1 MSWRK
6 RWWAE
11 GQRVS
16 CGRWGSALRQGI
28 RTKKESACSVLA
40 SAPLPGVNR
49 WVLETQRSQAWI
61 PAWTQIII
69 TRGKGTRLTWGK
81 EHGVL
86 EPRRGAGQRLQKAL
100 LCKLSTHWA
109 TMWKP
114 WLCPGVQP
122 VGVSYI
128 RFWQRPFYRYKPEP
142 FCWLH
147 SRGPGKR
154 GPLEVREAAGNAWG
168 KSRPG
173 PHLPYQ
179 LLP

>member
-28 RTKKESACSVLA
+28 RTKKEAACSVLA
-40 SAPLPGVNR
+40 SAPFPGVNR

-86 EPRRGAGQRLQKAL
+86 EPRRGAEITEGPAVQAAYSLGHHVETLAL
-100 LCKLSTHWA
+100 PRGPACGCLIHTVLAKTILPIQSRTLLLA
-109 TMWKP
+109 S
-114 WLCPGVQP
+114 Q
-122 VGVSYI
+122 
-128 RFWQRPFYRYKPEP
+128 QRP
-142 FCWLH
+142 
-147 SRGPGKR
+147 
-154 GPLEVREAAGNAWG
+154 REA
-168 KSRPG
+168 G
-173 PHLPYQ
+173 PTRSQRSSWQCLG
-179 LLP
+179 